1 MLCTQIAK
9 STNSSPNRPLRSAL
23 LSEERRTAKDA
34 TKHLHPGT
42 KLMTTIATANER
54 TGPAAAPPR
63 PVAARTKL
71 LLEGPI
77 LSTLLRLSAPN
88 VLNLL
93 ALAGMITFDALFL
106 GRLGA
111 DALAGVS
118 LAFPFVMLVQHSA
131 NGGMGGGVSSAIA
144 RALGAGR
151 RDRANALV
159 YHTFVLALALGAIVT
174 TCMLLGA
181 PFLFRWMGGQGEILS
196 AALAYSNLAFGGA
209 VSICMLNLLG
219 NAVRGTGNMTLPA
232 AVIVGSVLGHILIS
246 PLLIFGWGP
255 LAALGPAGAG
265 LGLMTSFGVGSL
277 VLIVYLRSPRSL
289 VSLAF
294 RGVPLQWGLFA
305 EILKVGVPGLINTA
319 ITNISVVILTGI
331 AGHLGRETAVGYA
344 MGARLEYILIPLAF
358 GFGAAIVAMVGTNWG
373 AKQHRRARTIAWV
386 GGATVA
392 GSCAVI
398 GLIVAFLPG
407 LWMGLFSDNEEI
419 IRFGTE
425 YLRIVGPIYGFY
437 GLGMALFFATQG
449 FGSVVLT
456 VSANALRLLA
466 SAGGA
471 MGAIYWLD
479 LGATGFFIAVA
490 FGFVTYAALTAC
502 AVVRVKVPRADT
514 TRERPAHQRS
524 KGDSS
529 HASLSPIYFAGR

>member
-1 MLCTQIAK
+1 MLQQVDAALKPMTIIAG
-9 STNSSPNRPLRSAL
+9 TNAL
-23 LSEERRTAKDA
+23 
-34 TKHLHPGT
+34 
-42 KLMTTIATANER
+42 
-54 TGPAAAPPR
+54 TGPASGPQR
-63 PVAARTKL
+63 PVAPRTKL

-77 LSTLLRLSAPN
+77 LSTLLRLAAPN

-118 LAFPFVMLVQHSA
+118 LAFPFVMLIQHSA

-144 RALGAGR
+144 RALGAR
-151 RDRANALV
+151 QRERADALV
-159 YHTFVLALALGAIVT
+159 YHTFVLALALGAIFAAS
-174 TCMLLGA
+174 MLLGA
-181 PFLFRWMGGQGEILS
+181 PVLFRWMGGQGEMLS
-196 AALAYSNLAFGGA
+196 AALAYSNVAFGGA

-232 AVIVGSVLGHILIS
+232 CVIVGSVITHILIS

-255 LAALGPAGAG
+255 LPALGPAGAG
-265 LGLMTSFGVGSL
+265 WGLVTSFGAGSL
-277 VLIVYLRSPRSL
+277 VLIAYLRSQRSL
-289 VSLAF
+289 VSLVF
-294 RGVPLQWGLFA
+294 RGVPLQWQLFA

-373 AKQHRRARTIAWV
+373 AKQHRRARAIAWV

-392 GSCAVI
+392 GSCAAI
-398 GLIVAFLPG
+398 GLIVALVPG
-407 LWMGLFSDNEEI
+407 LWMGLFSDNEDI
-419 IRFGTE
+419 IGFGTE

-437 GLGMALFFATQG
+437 GLGMALFFATLG

-456 VSANALRLLA
+456 VTANALRLLV

-471 MGAIYWLD
+471 VGAIYWLN
-479 LGATGFFIAVA
+479 LGATGFFVAVA
-490 FGFVTYAALTAC
+490 FGFVMYAALTAW
-502 AVVRVKVPRADT
+502 AVLRVKVPRVETAT
-514 TRERPAHQRS
+514 EMPCHRQS
-524 KGDSS
+524 KKGLS
-529 HASLSPIYFAGR
+529 HAPLTPLYFAGR